1 MPWIDISI
9 TATVLV
15 TLVVG
20 LLTRRGSPKPVICAG
35 ALTVVA
41 LLFGAAMEG
50 ARPQII
56 ASGVLAVLCSMVV
69 LWARSARA
77 FRLAVTSAVVL
88 SLLCVGTAGASWALP
103 PVYVEAGT
111 GSYAVAVDSQVW
123 VDAGRDA
130 RGGDGPGERRSLP
143 VSIWYPTDAS
153 GEPAPYLPQR
163 DHAAELTD
171 ALADQY
177 GLPAIVFDS
186 LERAKGQAL
195 WRGHPAEG
203 RFPVVIASPGLGSTR
218 WFFTSWAQEIASHGV
233 VVIALDHPYD
243 AAATELA
250 DGTVAFSELQATGDD
265 ARDQAIADAGARIR
279 AADIRAVIDR
289 METETDKASV
299 VRSADLAHIIA
310 AGHSMGGAAA
320 IEAARLDSRITGV
333 IDIDGMPRSPEGTV
347 LTVPLVVVVAGDADA
362 NPGYDAAV
370 DELLAGGDAARVT
383 FDGITH
389 FSLIDVALMI
399 APVPGITGARGP
411 SGPSLVAEST
421 LVLIDAA
428 TTGRGL
434 DTDALARIGR
444 TDAASGP
451 SVER

>member
-9 TATVLV
+9 TAMVLV
-15 TLVVG
+15 TLVIGV
-20 LLTRRGSPKPVICAG
+20 LTRRGSPKPVICAG

-41 LLFGAAMEG
+41 LLVAVATEG
-50 ARPQII
+50 ARPQVI
-56 ASGVLAVLCSMVV
+56 ASGALVALCAVLV

-77 FRLAVTSAVVL
+77 FRLAVASAAAL
-88 SLLCVGTAGASWALP
+88 SLLCVSVAGASWALP
-103 PVYVEAGT
+103 PMYVAAGT
-111 GSYAVAVDSQVW
+111 GAYRVAVDSEVW
-123 VDAGRDA
+123 VDASRDA
-130 RGGDGPGERRSLP
+130 RGGDTLGEKRSLP

-153 GEPAPYLPQR
+153 GEPALYLPQR
-163 DHAAELTD
+163 DHAAELSD

-195 WRGHPAEG
+195 WRGHPADG
-203 RFPVVIASPGLGSTR
+203 SFPVVIASPGLGSTR

-233 VVIALDHPYD
+233 IVIALDHPYD

-265 ARDQAIADAGARIR
+265 ARDQAIADEWARIR

-289 METETDKASV
+289 METGPDQASV
-299 VRSADLAHIIA
+299 LRSADLGHIIV

-347 LTVPLVVVVAGDADA
+347 LHVPLVVVVAGDAGA
-362 NPGYDAAV
+362 NPRYDAAV
-370 DELLAGGDAARVT
+370 DALLAGSDAARVT
-383 FDGITH
+383 LDGITH

-411 SGPSLVAEST
+411 DGPSLVAETT

-434 DTDALARIGR
+434 DADALARIGR
-444 TDAASGP
+444 TDAAQGP
-451 SVER
+451 SVEK